1 MTATDRPIYL
11 VTGAGGL
18 VGSHMVRHLADRGIA
33 VRAMVRKPAQAEA
46 LRGIAD
52 EVAIGDLTAP
62 DTLPAAVAGVSGIYH
77 IAAMFRE
84 EKGRPDLFFEAN
96 VEGTRHLLDAA
107 IAAGVPRLVN
117 CSTNG
122 VHSDIDNPP
131 ADETYPFNPGDPYQ
145 VSKLEAEML
154 ASRYFAEGRIRGV
167 SIRPTMIW
175 GPGDTRIL
183 KMFRMIAKGRFFYVG
198 KGQALTHWVDVR
210 DLVQAFRLA
219 MEAESLNDEA
229 FLVGGARYQ
238 PLREV
243 AEEIARQ
250 LGVRPPR
257 IEIPVGP
264 MMAVADAT
272 EAVCKPFGIA
282 PPLYR
287 RRVAFFVKNRAYDIS
302 KARRRLGYEP
312 AQDLSGEIRD
322 IIADY
327 RAEGLI

>member
-1 MTATDRPIYL
+1 MTPNDRPIYL

-18 VGSHMVRHLADRGIA
+18 VGGHMVRHLKDRGIA
-33 VRAMVRKPAQAEA
+33 VRAMVRQQAQADRLA
-46 LRGIAD
+46 GVAD
-52 EVAIGDLTAP
+52 EVVLGDLTAP
-62 DTLPAAVAGVSGIYH
+62 GTLGPAVAGVSGIYH

-175 GPGDTRIL
+175 GPGDTRIQ

-198 KGQALTHWVDVR
+198 KGQALTHWIDVR
-210 DLVQAFRLA
+210 DLARAFRLA
-219 MEAESLNDEA
+219 MEAEELNDEA
-229 FLVGGARYQ
+229 FLIGGARYQ
-238 PLREV
+238 PLRDV

-264 MMAVADAT
+264 MMAVAGAT
-272 EAVCKPFGIA
+272 EAVCRPFGIA

-302 KARRRLGYEP
+302 KAHRMLGFS
-312 AQDLSGEIRD
+312 ASQDLSGEIRD

-327 RAEGLI
+327 RAAGIL